1 MKKNINI
8 VQRVKIKEREKS
20 NVGSYANKLSEF
32 DCYFTKDLSNSI
44 CDIFAQILSTIIKE
58 NNAIKSLTI

>member
-8 VQRVKIKEREKS
+8 VQRVKIKEREK
-20 NVGSYANKLSEF
+20 NIVGSYANKLSEF
-32 DCYFTKDLSNSI
+32 DCYYTKDLSNSI

-58 NNAIKSLTI
+58 NSAIKSLTI